1 MVIFLQKV
9 YRYVEYR
16 GLCHGAIVIM
26 LLVGVVRIVQLTFYM
41 PEAWEPSVDGH
52 TVVVLWLWWT
62 FIFTVLA
69 IGIGICFHLLV
80 GHLFINKGHDQSK
93 PSLVMSS
100 YERDMLIALFIASVL
115 FYFFL
120 FN

>member
-1 MVIFLQKV
+1 MIKLLQNV

-26 LLVGVVRIVQLTFYM
+26 LLVGVVRVVKITFYM

-52 TVVVLWLWWT
+52 IATVLWLWWT

-69 IGIGICFHLLV
+69 IGIGICFHL
-80 GHLFINKGHDQSK
+80 FIGWFFIDKQRDNKIFSENFRGREK
-93 PSLVMSS
+93 
-100 YERDMLIALFIASVL
+100 
-115 FYFFL
+115 
-120 FN
+120 